1 MMTCG
6 QGNRRREAGPFA
18 QRSTGGPFRKSV
30 RRCFGH
36 LGGMGIRHIATALLF
51 STGLLSLAQG
61 RIDLHASVVRNG
73 IELYNRELTLVDE
86 PGHQGI
92 RLSKAYGEGVAW
104 FMGVTFSEGII
115 EFDVRGEDV
124 KQHSFVGI
132 AFHGANDTTFD
143 AVYLRPFQFRAT
155 ADSLRN
161 RMLQYISLPVHTW
174 RALRKSA
181 PGVNEHSITPA
192 PDPSGWVHMR
202 IVVSGDTISTFINGA
217 KEPSLVVK
225 KLTKLRTGR
234 VGFYVADTSGGD
246 FANIRMTALE

>member
-1 MMTCG
+1 
-6 QGNRRREAGPFA
+6 
-18 QRSTGGPFRKSV
+18 
-30 RRCFGH
+30 
-36 LGGMGIRHIATALLF
+36 MGLRHIATALLF
-51 STGLLSLAQG
+51 STGLLSFAQG
-61 RIDLHASVVRNG
+61 SIDLHATVAQKG
-73 IELYNRELTLVDE
+73 IEVFNREMTLVDE
-86 PGHQGI
+86 PGHNGI

-104 FMGVTFSEGII
+104 LTGVTFSEGVI
-115 EFDVRGEDV
+115 EFEVRGEDV
-124 KQHSFVGI
+124 KHHSFVGI

-181 PGVNEHSITPA
+181 PGVNEDSITPA
-192 PDPSGWVHMR
+192 PDPNGWVHMR
-202 IVVSGDTISTFINGA
+202 IVISGDTISTFINGA

-225 KLTKLRTGR
+225 KLAKLRTGR

-246 FANIRMTALE
+246 FANIRIAPLE

>member
-1 MMTCG
+1 MYTR
-6 QGNRRREAGPFA
+6 QVTTTLLLLAGLSSFPQA
-18 QRSTGGPFRKSV
+18 
-30 RRCFGH
+30 
-36 LGGMGIRHIATALLF
+36 AL
-51 STGLLSLAQG
+51 
-61 RIDLHASVVRNG
+61 DLHAAAKQG
-73 IELYNRELTLVDE
+73 TIEVYNRELSLIDE
-86 PGHQGI
+86 PAHAGI

-104 FMGVTFSEGII
+104 LKGVEFSEGVI

-181 PGVNEHSITPA
+181 PGVNEDSITPA
-192 PDPSGWVHMR
+192 PDPNGWVHMR
-202 IVVSGDTISTFINGA
+202 IVISGDTISTFINGA

-225 KLTKLRTGR
+225 KLAKLRTGR

-246 FANIRMTALE
+246 FANIRIAPLE